1 MKIHPWRKK
10 GLAWMLT
17 LTMLAIACIGAGCS
31 SKPVD
36 QEPCYIAQVVEDD
49 VFSNAEGINKSKYDS
64 LELGMTY
71 QEVSETIGQGT
82 IISQNEEVV
91 IYQYLGES
99 GYGANAE
106 LVFRDNKLID
116 KNEMGL
122 K

>member
-1 MKIHPWRKK
+1 MKIHSWRKK
-10 GLAWMLT
+10 GLAWMLI
-17 LTMLAIACIGAGCS
+17 LTMLAIICIGAGCS
-31 SKPVD
+31 PKPVD
-36 QEPCYIAQVVEDD
+36 QEPGQIAEVVEEDT
-49 VFSNAEGINKSKYDS
+49 FSNTEGINKSKYDS

-71 QEVSETIGQGT
+71 QEVLETIGQGT

-91 IYQYLGES
+91 IYQYLGAS